1 MARPR
6 KPANVIEMAG
16 KTHLSKADLEK
27 RKNSE
32 VKAEADNVHPPGY
45 LNELDP
51 VEKWKLTVSFEAIAL
66 ASAYH
71 AAFYDKCALMR
82 KEAKPVTF
90 ISPYDGQEKTVQ
102 CKCIERVSPEAVKL
116 YQRRPWLYRGAG
128 AVFQEI

>member
-1 MARPR
+1 M
-6 KPANVIEMAG
+6 VLQID
-16 KTHLSKADLEK
+16 DLK
-27 RKNSE
+27 LPPSLGGT
-32 VKAEADNVHPPGY
+32 AELINRDTQRQTVSGR
-45 LNELDP
+45 LITKLDP

-66 ASAYH
+66 ARAYH

>member
-1 MARPR
+1 M
-6 KPANVIEMAG
+6 VLQID
-16 KTHLSKADLEK
+16 DLK
-27 RKNSE
+27 LPPSLGGT
-32 VKAEADNVHPPGY
+32 AELINRDTQRQTVSGR
-45 LNELDP
+45 LITKLDP